1 MLLLSRDYAVKRE
14 AFGKYLVE
22 HSLHMRTLA
31 ELEVKAKHDECK
43 FCKDLFALHV
53 CVKIFFPLVFCV

>member
-1 MLLLSRDYAVKRE
+1 MLLLSRDYAAKRE

-31 ELEVKAKHDECK
+31 ALEVKAKHNECK
-43 FCKDLFALHV
+43 FCKDLFMHE
-53 CVKIFFPLVFCV
+53 IFFPLVFCV

>member
-1 MLLLSRDYAVKRE
+1 MLLLSRDYAAKRE

-31 ELEVKAKHDECK
+31 ELEVKAKHDECE
-43 FCKDLFALHV
+43 FL
-53 CVKIFFPLVFCV
+53 